1 VCFTST
7 KQGREER
14 EPRTSRMANTQRE
27 DRVGLAQHNRC
38 TECTNLAGSSV
49 LYVNETGKGGERV
62 ANEQDGE

>member
-1 VCFTST
+1 
-7 KQGREER
+7 
-14 EPRTSRMANTQRE
+14 MANTQRE

-38 TECTNLAGSSV
+38 TECTNLAGSNV

>member
-1 VCFTST
+1 MTN
-7 KQGREER
+7 R
-14 EPRTSRMANTQRE
+14 QRE
-27 DRVGLAQHNRC
+27 DGMGFAQHNNC